1 MKRRQFLVLA
11 GALGAAAG
19 LGAWYWPNRWKYIV
33 IHHSAGESATIES
46 LQQVHRERQPG
57 DPIDAIPYHFVIGNG
72 NGIGMGEIASDWR
85 RDMNIWGTHVS
96 ARNKARNFAGI
107 GICLVG
113 NFETS
118 AVPEAQYEAL
128 LRLTRT
134 LMARYAI
141 PADNVDFHGRIAGE
155 SSRCPG
161 RLFPYER
168 FREAILTG

>member
-1 MKRRQFLVLA
+1 MNRRRLLALV

-19 LGAWYWPNRWKYIV
+19 VGAWYWPNRWKYIV

-57 DPIDAIPYHFVIGNG
+57 DPVDAIPYHFVIGNG

-113 NFETS
+113 DFEKS
-118 AVPEAQYEAL
+118 AVPEAQYDAL
-128 LRLTRT
+128 LELTRR
-134 LMARYAI
+134 LMAKYAI
-141 PADNVDFHGRIAGE
+141 PVENVDFHGKIPGE
-155 SSRCPG
+155 SSKCPG

-168 FREAILTG
+168 FREAIRT